1 MELDNNMAN
10 NNWLG
15 SRWWKVDFHTHSPAS
30 KDYKGDNN
38 IKPEEW
44 LALYLGA
51 GINCVVITDHN
62 SGAWIDNLQASLKK
76 LKEDD
81 LNKWV
86 DFEVF
91 PGVEI
96 SCNGG
101 VHIIAILDPAKKGAD
116 VEALIGA
123 VGYSGTRGD
132 SDGVTS
138 SSIED
143 VIDTVHQAGGI
154 VCPAHIDKPKGLL
167 TSITDYNTL
176 QPILKKFDALEIID
190 LEAKVI
196 QPHKEKIEYLA
207 AVLGSDSHSPDGVGR
222 GFTWVKMSNPTIE
235 GMRLAL
241 LDPKSAIHRSDQQLD
256 IPQLVPELWI
266 ESITLQDM
274 HLLRVNPLSLSFNP
288 SYNALIGGRGSGKST
303 VVEGLRLSLA
313 RDNELNA
320 LLGSSEIV
328 KTFNDFKKSNTPN
341 SKVGMMLAGSTISVI
356 VNKGIDDFQVQY
368 KFVWK
373 NNHSGDIAGL
383 EIYRR
388 EDGEWKPTNLNQ
400 EQARDLFPVKI
411 FSQKQILALAN
422 NPQALLDYI
431 DDSISDKKL
440 EWQDDFDI
448 KKQKLLDERAA
459 LQKQQAELKK
469 KPEVENEYKEAR
481 NKARVF
487 SQDTFGELLKA
498 YKRAITQKNEI
509 NNYYAGIEDKINIL
523 QDAIKD
529 IDVFDNMDLQGFEEV
544 TDAEKTIKA
553 EAESVTSS
561 LTGKYGQLVQA
572 VATMSSELETAKLK
586 ISGSDW
592 EKQNNEHITAYQ
604 KETAKLKSAGMASA
618 KAASE
623 AVAIEAKLSKQLA
636 SLREIEKKL
645 PASEDAVQKAAEE
658 LALCREELTS
668 IRQEFIA
675 DLFESNDTLKVTL
688 RSMADSRGA
697 VEQFREILRL
707 SSGSQFS
714 DIFQE
719 EESGEQ
725 PKGIL
730 WDMIDPAY
738 AVSSIGERLSEIKLA
753 LEEGSKDILNTT
765 LHGSLVKRLESL
777 PVDAFNELSHWFPED
792 EVQLEYRPAKG
803 QSYKSIVQASAG
815 QKTAAILSFLLIH
828 GNEPLILDQPEDDL
842 DNALV
847 SELIVEQL
855 RENKKHRQ
863 LIIVTHN
870 ANVVVNA
877 DAELITTMDFVKGQI
892 VSNNTG
898 GLQERKTREDICRIM
913 EGGHEAFRQRYK
925 RILKDLEPIDKGGK
939 S

>member
-1 MELDNNMAN
+1 MGLDNNVVN
-10 NNWLG
+10 KKWLG
-15 SRWWKVDFHTHSPAS
+15 SRWWKVDFHTHTPAS
-30 KDYKGDNN
+30 KDYKGDKN
-38 IKPEEW
+38 ITPEEW
-44 LALYLGA
+44 LELYLVA

-62 SGAWIDNLQASLKK
+62 SGAWIDDIQESLKK

-81 LNKWV
+81 LNKWG
-86 DFEVF
+86 DFEIF

-101 VHIIAILDPAKKGAD
+101 VHIIAILDPAKNGAD

-123 VGYSGTRGD
+123 VGYSGSRGD
-132 SDGVTS
+132 SDAVTS
-138 SSIED
+138 DSVEN
-143 VIDTVHQAGGI
+143 VIDKIHQADGI
-154 VCPAHIDKPKGLL
+154 ACSAHIDKPKGLL

-176 QPILKKFDALEIID
+176 QPILKKFDALEIINPD
-190 LEAKVI
+190 ADVI
-196 QPHKEKIEYLA
+196 DTHKEKIEDLA
-207 AVLGSDSHSPDGVGR
+207 AVLGSDSHKPDRVGQ
-222 GFTWVKMSNPTIE
+222 GFTWIKMSNPTIE

-241 LDPKSAIHRSDQQLD
+241 LDPKSSVHRSDRQPN
-256 IPQLVPELWI
+256 IPQSLPKQWI

-274 HLLRVNPLSLSFNP
+274 HLLRVKPLSLSFNP
-288 SYNALIGGRGSGKST
+288 SYNTLIGGRGSGKST

-313 RDNELNA
+313 RDNELNT
-320 LLGSSEIV
+320 LLGSSDIV
-328 KTFNDFKKSNTPN
+328 KTFDDFKKSNTPN
-341 SKVGMMLAGSTISVI
+341 SKVGMMLANSEISAI

-368 KFVWK
+368 KYVWK
-373 NNHSGDIAGL
+373 NDHSGDVAGL

-388 EDGEWKPTNLNQ
+388 EDDEWKHTNLNQ

-422 NPQALLDYI
+422 NPQALLEYI
-431 DDSISDKKL
+431 DNSISDKKL
-440 EWQDDFDI
+440 EWQDNFDI
-448 KKQKLLDERAA
+448 KKQKLLDERSA
-459 LQKQQAELKK
+459 LQKQKLELKK
-469 KPEVENEYKEAR
+469 KPELENEYKEAR

-487 SQDTFGELLKA
+487 SQDTFGELLKS
-498 YKRAITQKNEI
+498 YKRATTQKSEL
-509 NNYYAGIEDKINIL
+509 NNYYIGIEDKIKIL
-523 QDAIKD
+523 QDAIND
-529 IDVFDNMDLQGFEEV
+529 IDVFDDVKLLGFEED
-544 TDAEKTIKA
+544 TDAEKAIKA
-553 EAESVTSS
+553 EAESVAKS
-561 LTGKYGQLVQA
+561 LTGKYYQLVQA
-572 VATMSSELETAKLK
+572 VAVMSSELEAAKLK
-586 ISGSDW
+586 ISDSDW
-592 EKQNNEHITAYQ
+592 DKQNNEHITAYQ
-604 KETAKLKSAGMASA
+604 KETAKLKSAGIESA
-618 KAASE
+618 RAASE
-623 AVAIEAKLSKQLA
+623 AVVTEAKLSAQLTN
-636 SLREIEKKL
+636 LREIEKKL
-645 PASEDAVQKAAEE
+645 PDGEDAVRKAEE
-658 LALCREELTS
+658 ELTSYREELTS

-719 EESGEQ
+719 EESDEQ

-730 WDMIDPAY
+730 WDMINPAY
-738 AVSSIGERLSEIKLA
+738 AASSVGERLNEIKLA

-765 LHGSLVKRLESL
+765 LHGSLVKRLKTL

-792 EVQLEYRPAKG
+792 EVQLDYRPAKG
-803 QSYKSIVQASAG
+803 QSYKSIFQASAG

-877 DAELITTMDFVKGQI
+877 DAELVTTMDFVKGQI

-913 EGGHEAFRQRYK
+913 EGGRTAFRQRYK
-925 RILKDLEPIDKGGK
+925 RILKDLEPIDKGVK
-939 S
+939 